1 MLNTLHIPYRG
12 STVAT
17 FMLVLTLLQGSS
29 FMLTIGMKTPAFV
42 SMASPA
48 TTALWLA
55 MYVVAALGLVMSSGI
70 NWATWIVRYR
80 LPLTIIMAGTC
91 FSALWSLDTNLTLER
106 SVHLAGTTLVALYLG
121 FRLPLTRMLKVSAV
135 VLGLLMVASIV
146 AALFFPAMGI
156 VDYEG
161 TTAWGGVLTS
171 KNTLGFWS
179 AISILLLVSISFW
192 QVSTATRIG
201 YLFLAAASAVC
212 LYFSDSATS
221 ILALV
226 TASMIMIY
234 LYAAFSLRLGLI
246 SMLVLGGLMAGLAG
260 VAFHFIDT
268 AELIGRSG
276 DLTGRGEVWKQTW
289 ALILEK
295 PWTGYGYGTIWYPTD
310 DSEWIQKSLTDFTWT
325 VYHAHNGLLQ
335 IASEVGLPLMALTVF
350 MIIQQVIEIIYCQY
364 QRQQPGVLF
373 VLGFMVALLLSNYS
387 EARLLVNRDL
397 YWIFFIALP
406 VSMLQQVTVYQSHA
420 GLFGLPI
427 SLRSYNSEKLKA
439 AREDLA
445 HRRSLKKRLLEQ
457 RQITVINETPESA
470 EVSKNANAAQG
481 TQQAGASTRQGI
493 TINGRFVNKSSQ
505 QSIKRKLARRQRK
518 AG

>member
-234 LYAAFSLRLGLI
+234 LYAAFSLT
-246 SMLVLGGLMAGLAG
+246 G

-310 DSEWIQKSLTDFTWT
+310 DSEWIQKSLTDFT
-325 VYHAHNGLLQ
+325 
-335 IASEVGLPLMALTVF
+335 
-350 MIIQQVIEIIYCQY
+350 
-364 QRQQPGVLF
+364 
-373 VLGFMVALLLSNYS
+373 
-387 EARLLVNRDL
+387 
-397 YWIFFIALP
+397 
-406 VSMLQQVTVYQSHA
+406 
-420 GLFGLPI
+420 
-427 SLRSYNSEKLKA
+427 
-439 AREDLA
+439 
-445 HRRSLKKRLLEQ
+445 
-457 RQITVINETPESA
+457 
-470 EVSKNANAAQG
+470 
-481 TQQAGASTRQGI
+481 
-493 TINGRFVNKSSQ
+493 
-505 QSIKRKLARRQRK
+505 
-518 AG
+518 